1 MRTTSSHYIRLH
13 PEAHYQKTSRSRKL
27 SYPDIAIWQ
36 MKYSMTWFHMGNRLS
51 WKTVVKMQLGFQ
63 KIDVFACGACQLWVA
78 NFASNSLGIEGWR
91 LRQSARSRPTWPY
104 RFNLADVITYIN
116 HIGLLYA
123 SRCLTWMIWTSEP
136 VLRLLWQLGAAKIM
150 HVNGLRERCVP
161 SILRS
166 NDPCCWERE
175 IGSGPRGF
183 RFSFETMDNGVCGSH
198 STIALQVFNSCFNA
212 SRILCLRVQSRK
224 NPPRP
229 S

>member
-91 LRQSARSRPTWPY
+91 SRHRSLAMSLQCQFYPIFGTHKHIICMSAMYKPVAFCSTDAGDKSLLAAVKSLNDSWDQGLVGLGMHDASLRIWSKNAWAFAAIYNISTVSLAR
-104 RFNLADVITYIN
+104 IQIK
-116 HIGLLYA
+116 
-123 SRCLTWMIWTSEP
+123 TS
-136 VLRLLWQLGAAKIM
+136 VQ
-150 HVNGLRERCVP
+150 H
-161 SILRS
+161 
-166 NDPCCWERE
+166 
-175 IGSGPRGF
+175 
-183 RFSFETMDNGVCGSH
+183 TT
-198 STIALQVFNSCFNA
+198 TIC
-212 SRILCLRVQSRK
+212 K
-224 NPPRP
+224 K
-229 S
+229 